1 MADQLQHATEAL
13 RKALVQVERLKSK
26 NRALL
31 ERSGEPIAIVGMS
44 CRFPGGVD
52 SPESLWDM
60 VADGRD
66 VMSEFPTDR
75 GWDLA
80 GLFDDDPDAPHKC
93 YARAGG
99 FVDEVAGFDAGFFGV
114 SPSEALATAPQHRML
129 LELSWEA
136 LERAGID
143 PTTLRGSATGV
154 FAGIIAQGY
163 GMLAEEIEGYRL
175 TGMTSS
181 VATGRV
187 AYVLGLE
194 GPAVSVDTACSS
206 SLVALHMAVQSLRS
220 GECDLALAG
229 GATVNATPTVFVEF
243 SRHRGLSPDGRCKP
257 FSGAADGV
265 GWSEG
270 GGILVVERL
279 SDAQRLG
286 HPVLAVVR
294 GSAVNQDGASNGL
307 TAPNGPSQQRV
318 VRAALANAG
327 LSTAEVDAVEG
338 HGTGTTLGDPIEAQA
353 LLATYGQD
361 RSAPLWLGSIKSNM
375 GHTQAAAGVA
385 GVIKMVQA
393 MRHETLPATLHV
405 DAPSPH
411 VDWSAGSVELL
422 MEPQPW
428 KAESANGRGR
438 RAGVSSF
445 GISGTNAHVIIEA
458 PPAVEV
464 ASERDAVPPIVPWV
478 VSAKSAAALS
488 AQASRLGEFIASRE
502 QLDAVDVGW
511 SLAGRSTFEHRAV
524 VLGADRQGLLSGL
537 AEFADGQPGGSVVC
551 GHSAPAGKTVFV
563 FPGQGSQWL
572 GMGVELLDTAPVFAE
587 QINACAEAFT
597 EFGDWSLIDVLRG
610 APGAPGLDRVDV
622 VQPVLFAVM
631 VSLAELWRSIGVRP
645 DAVIGH
651 SQGEIAAAYV
661 AGALSLRDA
670 ARIVTL
676 RSKLLLALSGRGGM
690 ASLACGT
697 DQVRELMAP
706 YGDRVSIAA
715 INGRSAVVVSGEV
728 AALDELVAHCT
739 ERELRARRIDVD
751 YASHSVAVD
760 AIREQLAEALSGIE
774 PRSARTVF
782 FSAVTGGVL
791 DTADLDAD
799 YWFRNIRQTVEFD
812 QAVRAASE
820 SGYRTFIE
828 SSPHPALIAGI
839 EDTATDA
846 GAAAIVIPTL
856 GRGDGGL
863 LRFLTSAAQAFV
875 SGVGVDWRAVLPGAK
890 FVELPTYAFERRRFW
905 LSGDGAAV
913 DAAGLGL
920 GASEHPLLGAVVEL
934 PDSDGVVLAG
944 RLSAASQGWLTD
956 HAVDGVAVF
965 PGAGFVELAIRAG
978 DEVGCGRVDELT
990 LQSPLLLPPSGSVA
1004 VQLVVGAAEESGQRS
1019 VSVFSREPSDSAW
1032 VCHATGQL
1040 SAGPVE
1046 PGADLSV

>member
-1 MADQLQHATEAL
+1 MVDQLQHATEAL
-13 RKALVQVERLKSK
+13 RKALVQVERLKRK

-31 ERSGEPIAIVGMS
+31 ERSSEPIAIVGMA

-52 SPESLWDM
+52 SPDGLWDM
-60 VADGRD
+60 VAQGRE
-66 VMSEFPTDR
+66 VMSEFPTAR

-80 GLFDDDPDAPHKC
+80 GLFDADPDALHKS

-99 FVDEVAGFDAGFFGV
+99 FVDGVADFDAGFFGI
-114 SPSEALATAPQHRML
+114 SPSEALATDPQHRML

-143 PTTLRGSATGV
+143 PTSLRGSATGV

-257 FSGAADGV
+257 FSAAADGV

-270 GGILVVERL
+270 GAMLVVERL

-327 LSTAEVDAVEG
+327 LSAAEVDVVEG

-361 RSAPLWLGSIKSNM
+361 RAAPLWLGSIKSNM

-385 GVIKMVQA
+385 GVVKMVQA
-393 MRHETLPATLHV
+393 MRHEVLPATLHV

-422 MEPQPW
+422 TEPRPW

-458 PPAVEV
+458 APAVVEEATERAAV
-464 ASERDAVPPIVPWV
+464 APIVPWV
-478 VSAKSAAALS
+478 VSAKSAAALL

-524 VLGADRQGLLSGL
+524 VLGADRQGLLAGL
-537 AEFADGQPGGSVVC
+537 AEFADGLPGGSVVC
-551 GHSAPAGKTVFV
+551 GQSAPAGKTVFV
-563 FPGQGSQWL
+563 FPGQGSQCI
-572 GMGVELLDTAPVFAE
+572 GVGVELVYTSPVFS
-587 QINACAEAFT
+587 EA
-597 EFGDWSLIDVLRG
+597 
-610 APGAPGLDRVDV
+610 
-622 VQPVLFAVM
+622 
-631 VSLAELWRSIGVRP
+631 
-645 DAVIGH
+645 
-651 SQGEIAAAYV
+651 
-661 AGALSLRDA
+661 
-670 ARIVTL
+670 
-676 RSKLLLALSGRGGM
+676 
-690 ASLACGT
+690 
-697 DQVRELMAP
+697 
-706 YGDRVSIAA
+706 
-715 INGRSAVVVSGEV
+715 
-728 AALDELVAHCT
+728 
-739 ERELRARRIDVD
+739 
-751 YASHSVAVD
+751 
-760 AIREQLAEALSGIE
+760 
-774 PRSARTVF
+774 
-782 FSAVTGGVL
+782 
-791 DTADLDAD
+791 
-799 YWFRNIRQTVEFD
+799 
-812 QAVRAASE
+812 
-820 SGYRTFIE
+820 
-828 SSPHPALIAGI
+828 
-839 EDTATDA
+839 
-846 GAAAIVIPTL
+846 
-856 GRGDGGL
+856 
-863 LRFLTSAAQAFV
+863 
-875 SGVGVDWRAVLPGAK
+875 
-890 FVELPTYAFERRRFW
+890 
-905 LSGDGAAV
+905 
-913 DAAGLGL
+913 
-920 GASEHPLLGAVVEL
+920 
-934 PDSDGVVLAG
+934 
-944 RLSAASQGWLTD
+944 
-956 HAVDGVAVF
+956 
-965 PGAGFVELAIRAG
+965 
-978 DEVGCGRVDELT
+978 
-990 LQSPLLLPPSGSVA
+990 
-1004 VQLVVGAAEESGQRS
+1004 
-1019 VSVFSREPSDSAW
+1019 
-1032 VCHATGQL
+1032 
-1040 SAGPVE
+1040 
-1046 PGADLSV
+1046 

>member
-1 MADQLQHATEAL
+1 DALQLFDTAMVVDQPFLLPAHIDTTAL
-13 RKALVQVERLKSK
+13 RANAAVVPPMFVDLVNTPARRRVDDSLAASKSKSALAQRIHGLPEAEQDAVLLDLVRSHIATVLGNTTPEAIDPDKAFQELGFDSLTAVEMRNRLKAATGLALSPTLIFDYPTPSRLASYFRTELAGVPQEVK
-26 NRALL
+26 NVPAVRVT
-31 ERSGEPIAIVGMS
+31 GDDQIAIVGMA
-44 CRFPGGVD
+44 CRYPGGVN
-52 SPESLWDM
+52 SPEDLWDM
-60 VADGRD
+60 VLEGRD
-66 VMSEFPTDR
+66 VVTEFPDDR

-80 GLFDDDPDAPHKC
+80 NLYNPDPDVTGSC
-93 YARAGG
+93 YTRTGG
-99 FVDEVAGFDAGFFGV
+99 FVEGVGDFDPAFFGIG
-114 SPSEALATAPQHRML
+114 PSEALAMDPQQRMF
-129 LELSWEA
+129 LELTWEA
-136 LERAGID
+136 LERTGID
-143 PTTLRGSATGV
+143 PTMLRGSATGV
-154 FAGIIAQGY
+154 FAGVYAQGY
-163 GMLAEEIEGYRL
+163 GMGAAQAAEGFRL
-175 TGMTSS
+175 TGQSSS
-181 VATGRV
+181 VASGRV
-187 AYVLGLE
+187 SYVLGLE

-229 GATVNATPTVFVEF
+229 GATVNATPDIFVEF
-243 SRHRGLSPDGRCKP
+243 SRMRGLSPDGQCKAYAA
-257 FSGAADGV
+257 AADGT
-265 GWSEG
+265 GFSEG
-270 GGILVVERL
+270 GAMLVVERL

-318 VRAALANAG
+318 VRSALANAG
-327 LSTAEVDAVEG
+327 LSPADVDAVEG

-488 AQASRLGEFIASRE
+488 AQASRLGEFIATRE

-524 VLGADRQGLLSGL
+524 VLGADRQGLLAGL
-537 AEFADGQPGGSVVC
+537 AKFADGLPGGSVVC
-551 GHSAPAGKTVFV
+551 GHGAPAGKTVFV

-597 EFGDWSLIDVLRG
+597 EFVDWSLIDVLRG

-670 ARIVTL
+670 ARVVTL
-676 RSKLLLALSGRGGM
+676 RSKLLLALAGRGGM
-690 ASLACGT
+690 VSLACGPERA
-697 DQVRELMAP
+697 RELLAP
-706 YGDRVSIAA
+706 FGKSMSIAA
-715 INGRSAVVVSGEV
+715 INGRS
-728 AALDELVAHCT
+728 
-739 ERELRARRIDVD
+739 
-751 YASHSVAVD
+751 
-760 AIREQLAEALSGIE
+760 
-774 PRSARTVF
+774 
-782 FSAVTGGVL
+782 
-791 DTADLDAD
+791 
-799 YWFRNIRQTVEFD
+799 
-812 QAVRAASE
+812 
-820 SGYRTFIE
+820 
-828 SSPHPALIAGI
+828 
-839 EDTATDA
+839 
-846 GAAAIVIPTL
+846 
-856 GRGDGGL
+856 
-863 LRFLTSAAQAFV
+863 
-875 SGVGVDWRAVLPGAK
+875 
-890 FVELPTYAFERRRFW
+890 
-905 LSGDGAAV
+905 
-913 DAAGLGL
+913 
-920 GASEHPLLGAVVEL
+920 
-934 PDSDGVVLAG
+934 
-944 RLSAASQGWLTD
+944 
-956 HAVDGVAVF
+956 
-965 PGAGFVELAIRAG
+965 
-978 DEVGCGRVDELT
+978 
-990 LQSPLLLPPSGSVA
+990 
-1004 VQLVVGAAEESGQRS
+1004 
-1019 VSVFSREPSDSAW
+1019 
-1032 VCHATGQL
+1032 
-1040 SAGPVE
+1040 
-1046 PGADLSV
+1046 